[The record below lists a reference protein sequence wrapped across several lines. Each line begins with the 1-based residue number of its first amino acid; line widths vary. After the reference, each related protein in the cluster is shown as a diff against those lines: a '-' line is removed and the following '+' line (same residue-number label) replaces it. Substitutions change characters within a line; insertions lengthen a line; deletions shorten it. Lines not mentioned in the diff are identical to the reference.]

1 MALPD
6 HAVKSMTLTEPE
18 TQAEPR
24 TKFRKDYQP
33 PAFWIREV
41 ALDFELG
48 EDGTVVDARLTVERN
63 AAADATA
70 PLVLDGEDLET
81 LEVALDGVVLGA
93 DRYSVEAERLLLADV
108 PDRFE
113 LRTRVR
119 IHPESNTKLSGLYK
133 SSGNFCTQCEAEGFR
148 RITWFLD
155 RPDVMARFRV
165 SLTAEKARYPVL
177 LSNGNRV
184 AVEDAGGG
192 KHRARWEDPFLKPAY
207 LFALVAGDLHCH
219 EGDFTTKSG
228 RAVRCEVWVEHKDSD
243 KAAFALASLQ
253 KAMKWDEDAFGLE
266 YDLDLYMIVAV
277 GDFNMGAMENKGLNI
292 FNSKFVLARPDT
304 ATDGDYEG
312 IESVIAHE
320 YFHNWTGNRVT
331 CRDWFQL
338 TLKEGLTVY
347 RDQRFTMD
355 VRSAAVKRI
364 EDVRNLR
371 ASQFQEDAGPMAHP
385 IRPEQYI
392 EMNNFYTA
400 TVYEKGAQVIQ
411 MYEQLLGRQGFR
423 RGMDLYFQRHDG
435 SAVTCDDF
443 RAAMA
448 DANGRDLSQFERW
461 YLQKGTPTLIVH
473 DAYDAEQRTFKLT
486 LRQEAPPNE
495 PNWKPCHVPVR
506 TGLIGPDGRGMR
518 MALSGE
524 DVTTAPTERMLEL
537 TGVSESWTFYGVQA
551 QPLASVLR
559 GFSAPMHVSYERT
572 REELAFQLGCDS
584 DPFNR
589 WDAGQAL
596 FTDVLLEGAQLGAK
610 WKGLDTIV
618 VEAVRK
624 LLRDEHVDG
633 AFKALALVLTPE
645 VTLQQL
651 VEVVDPG
658 ALTGA
663 RDRARRE
670 LCAALRNEIV
680 TLHAR
685 LRPTGPY
692 TADASAIDRRRLA
705 NTLLALMTA
714 ADPAEAAQRAYAQFE
729 AADNMTDSQA
739 ALAALCELDV
749 PERDRALATFHA
761 RWQGEALVLDKWF
774 TLQAASRTLGTAA
787 HVRALL
793 GHADFTLDN
802 PNRVRALVGAF
813 AMSNFAGFHAADG
826 AGYRV
831 VADVVMQLDGKN
843 PQVASRIVRSLNMW
857 KRLEPERGALMKV
870 ELQRIAAQQGL
881 SKDVYEIVSRALA

>member
-1 MALPD
+1 
-6 HAVKSMTLTEPE
+6 MTLTESDPE
-18 TQAEPR
+18 TAPQPKLRE
-24 TKFRKDYQP
+24 DYTP
-33 PAFWIREV
+33 PAYRVSEV
-41 ALDFELG
+41 ALDFDLG
-48 EDGTVVDARLTVERN
+48 EDGTTVVATLSIERDG
-63 AAADATA
+63 AVAEQGA
-70 PLVLDGEDLET
+70 PLVLDGEELET
-81 LEVALDGVVLGA
+81 LEVSLDGRVLT
-93 DRYSVEAERLLLADV
+93 EAQYTVSSEHLVIPDV
-108 PDRFE
+108 PERFR
-113 LRTRVR
+113 LTTRVR
-119 IHPESNTKLSGLYK
+119 IHPERNSQLMGLYK

-148 RITWFLD
+148 RITWFVD
-155 RPDVMARFRV
+155 RPDVMARYRV
-165 SLTAEKARYPVL
+165 TLTADKARYPVL
-177 LSNGNRV
+177 LSNGNRL
-184 AVEDAGGG
+184 AVEDIGGG
-192 KHRARWEDPFLKPAY
+192 RHRARWDDPYPKPSY

-219 EGDFTTKSG
+219 PGTFRTRSG
-228 RAVRCEVWVEHKDSD
+228 RDVTCEVWVEHKDAD

-253 KAMKWDEDAFGLE
+253 KAMKWDEVAFGLE

-277 GDFNMGAMENKGLNI
+277 GDFNMGAMENKGLNV

-304 ATDGDYEG
+304 ATDGDYEA

-371 ASQFQEDAGPMAHP
+371 ATQFQEDAGPMAHP

-411 MYEQLLGRQGFR
+411 MYEQLLGREGFR

-448 DANGRDLSQFERW
+448 DANERDLTLFERW
-461 YLQKGTPTLIVH
+461 YLQKGTPTLVVH
-473 DAYDAEQRTFKLT
+473 DAYDAAKQTFTLT
-486 LRQEAPPNE
+486 LRQEAPKNE
-495 PNWKPCHVPVR
+495 PSWRPCHVPVR
-506 TGLIGPDGRGMR
+506 TGLIGSDGRDMR
-518 MALSGE
+518 MAFAGE
-524 DVTTAPTERMLEL
+524 DVMKAPSERVLEL
-537 TGVSESWTFYGVQA
+537 TDTSASWTFHGICA
-551 QPLASVLR
+551 KPLASVLR
-559 GFSAPMHVSYERT
+559 GFSAPMLVSYERS

-596 FTDVLLEGAQLGAK
+596 FTDVLLEGAQLGAR
-610 WKGLDTIV
+610 WKGLDTVV

-624 LLRDEHVDG
+624 LLRDEHIDG

-645 VTLQQL
+645 VALQQL
-651 VEVVDPG
+651 VDVIDPG

-663 RDRARRE
+663 RERARRE
-670 LCAALRNEIV
+670 LYKALRNEIV

-685 LRPTGPY
+685 LRPAGPY
-692 TADASAIDRRRLA
+692 TADAASIDRRRLA
-705 NTLLALMTA
+705 NTLLSLMTA
-714 ADPAEAAQRAYAQFE
+714 ADPAEAARRAYAQFQ

-749 PERDRALATFHA
+749 PERDLALAEFHT
-761 RWQGEALVLDKWF
+761 RWRGEALVLDKWF
-774 TLQAASRTLGTAA
+774 SLQATSRTLGTAA
-787 HVRALL
+787 HVDGLRR
-793 GHADFTLDN
+793 HPDFTLDN
-802 PNRVRALVGAF
+802 PNRARALIGAF

-831 VADVVMQLDGKN
+831 VADVVLELDGKN
-843 PQVASRIVRSLNMW
+843 PQVASRIVRSLNVW
-857 KRLEPERGALMKV
+857 KRLEPKLGALMKA
-870 ELQRIAAQQGL
+870 ELQRVAARPGL
-881 SKDVYEIVSRALA
+881 SKDVYEVVSSALA